1 MGTESDSTTAG
12 ARGNEDGSHD
22 SGVLPECDLVMKG
35 GITSGVIY
43 PKLVSRLSNHYQFKN
58 VGGTSA
64 GAIAA
69 GACAAAEYGRK
80 HGNRGAFTALGNLPK
95 MLGEKTPL
103 SNRSKLFTLF
113 QPTKALR
120 KHFGVLVGSLNVVE
134 PVDASQRVLIAL
146 LKMHPVMLVV
156 GVLLGMLL
164 LWPLV
169 QAQAPVVNPVLTFGV
184 AAVAFLMVSLGLFFG
199 ARIVALLM
207 VSLGRFFGARIVARS
222 VMSCGFVAV
231 LIAVTLA
238 VLLRG
243 ALGADWSWG
252 LAGIALATEAISIM
266 VLALLLLAVVGRFGA
281 TLLDGLHRNGYG
293 ICTGRTADS
302 TEGAPIG
309 LTDWLVSYFN
319 EIAGFEQ
326 GHRPLT
332 FGDLWGTQ
340 DANAPRQINLEVMTS
355 AISQQMVYG
364 IPFRE
369 DTQPFYYDPDEWAA
383 LFPPS
388 VLCWLKDAAAKN
400 PGGDGSEPLPTG
412 ACVTNAAGKAL
423 HALPRR
429 ADLPI
434 VVAVRMSLSFP
445 ILLSAVPLYSID
457 WSLKENQ
464 GKKDHL
470 IAAAKRGRQESVII
484 KATKVWFSDGGIG
497 SNMPLHMF
505 DALLPGHPT
514 FAVNLKAEHP
524 DFEIAEPEQP
534 DNKSGRIYL
543 PHNTNDGRLR
553 HWPEPKDEQP
563 LGGLLG
569 FLLSIVNTMQD
580 WRDEILFPYPGFR
593 DRIVQI
599 SQRPTEGG
607 LNLDMPEKSITDLAN
622 AGEMAADRLVDRFNP
637 AGVEKGR
644 GWTDHQRARL
654 ATFLGTMQP
663 GTVALQPSLESGLWN
678 KHLRYIKGY
687 QEIDSTVAGDF
698 LKGLHALGA
707 QGSKLGVSLER
718 GADKPL
724 AQIRIAPRI

>member
-1 MGTESDSTTAG
+1 MSTESDSTTAG
-12 ARGNEDGSHD
+12 ARGNEDGSYN

-35 GITSGVIY
+35 GITSGVVY
-43 PKLVSRLSNHYQFKN
+43 PKLVSRLSKHYQFKN

-80 HGNRGAFTALGNLPK
+80 HGNHGAFTKLGKLPHELQK
-95 MLGEKTPL
+95 KTPP

-113 QPTKALR
+113 QPTKELR
-120 KHFGVLVGSLNVVE
+120 KHFAVLVAPLNVE
-134 PVDASQRVLIAL
+134 PVDAIQRVLIAL
-146 LKMHPVMLVV
+146 LRMHPVMLVV

-164 LWPLV
+164 VWPLV
-169 QAQAPVVNPVLTFGV
+169 QAQAPVVNPAVTFGV
-184 AAVAFLMVSLGLFFG
+184 AAVAFLMVSLGL
-199 ARIVALLM
+199 LC
-207 VSLGRFFGARIVARS
+207 GARIVARS
-222 VMSCGFVAV
+222 VMSCGLAAV
-231 LIAVTLA
+231 LIAVAVAVALA
-238 VLLRG
+238 VLLRC

-252 LAGIALATEAISIM
+252 LAGVAVATEAISIM

-281 TLLDGLHRNGYG
+281 TLLDGLHRNCYG

-309 LTDWLVSYFN
+309 LTDWLASYFN
-319 EIAGFEQ
+319 EIAGFEP

-369 DTQPFYYDPDEWAA
+369 DTQPFYYDPDEWAS
-383 LFPPS
+383 LFPPN
-388 VLCWLKDAAAKN
+388 VLCWLKDAAAEN

-457 WSLKENQ
+457 WSRKENQ
-464 GKKDHL
+464 SKKDHL
-470 IAAAKRGRQESVII
+470 KAAAKSGTQEIVNI

-514 FAVNLKAEHP
+514 FAVNLKAQHP

-553 HWPEPKDEQP
+553 HWPEPKDDQP

-607 LNLDMPEKSITDLAN
+607 LNLDMPEKRITDLAN

-637 AGVEKGR
+637 SGIEKGC
-644 GWTDHQRARL
+644 GWTDHQRTRL

-663 GTVALQPSLESGLWN
+663 VTVALQPSLKSGLWTA
-678 KHLRYIKGY
+678 RVRDIKGY
-687 QEIDSTVAGDF
+687 RSIDRTVAVDF
-698 LKGLHALGA
+698 LNGLEALGA
-707 QGSKLGVSLER
+707 QGSTLGVSLEG

-724 AQIRIAPRI
+724 AQIRITPRI